1 MSEHDSEWGVPAEG
15 VPRRRATDRMRD
27 VDWEEAPDL
36 TTTSEDELREWLK
49 QLSEEEPEISC
60 RRRVIQ
66 GRIDLIRAELVRRGG
81 VTLSPEEL
89 ARVLLGGQGSPGR
102 GEGG

>member
-1 MSEHDSEWGVPAEG
+1 MTEEDVFRGAEEPG
-15 VPRRRATDRMRD
+15 GGYG
-27 VDWEEAPDL
+27 WEEASDL
-36 TTTSEDELREWLK
+36 TSTSEEELKEHLK
-49 QLSEEEPEISC
+49 ELSEEERAISY

-66 GRIDLIRAELVRRGG
+66 GRINLIWAELVRRGG